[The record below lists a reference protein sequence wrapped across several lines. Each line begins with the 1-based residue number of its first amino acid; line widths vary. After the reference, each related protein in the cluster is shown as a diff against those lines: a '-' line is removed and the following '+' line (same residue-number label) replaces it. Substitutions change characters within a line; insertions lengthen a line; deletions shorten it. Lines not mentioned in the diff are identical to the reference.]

1 MSSFPET
8 SPQERLAIS
17 RRAIVRHMNR
27 DGKSRDDSGNPDL
40 DEGEQVQSISSG
52 SSGTWGI
59 VKHAIQAWWH
69 HHPVSVAFDL
79 ARPAIGHYAKDKPL
93 KLLGIAAGLGA
104 AAVLLRPWRLVS
116 LGGLLL
122 ATLKSSELSGALQSL
137 LSTSRQE
144 AANPDN
150 NP

>member
-1 MSSFPET
+1 MSSFTEA

-17 RRAIVRHMNR
+17 RRALVRHMTR
-27 DGKSRDDSGNPDL
+27 DSKSRDDSGNPDL
-40 DEGEQVQSISSG
+40 DEGDQVQPISSE

-59 VKHAIQAWWH
+59 VKHAIRAWWY

-79 ARPAIGHYAKDKPL
+79 ARPAVGHYAEDKPF

-122 ATLKSSELSGALQSL
+122 ATLKSSELSGALHSL

-144 AANPDN
+144 AADPDN